1 MLNVIFVLFMLE
13 SFLFGLNWAEFVE
26 RRGKD
31 E

>member
-1 MLNVIFVLFMLE
+1 MVILALLVICEGILFC
-13 SFLFGLNWAEFVE
+13 LNWAEFIE